1 MWSWSLS
8 GTPRQDHPGP
18 GPTSVVDHLG
28 TASTGSHSPIH
39 VSGCDGVSSQT
50 VQGVDEKERGV
61 ARMESATLLA
71 LLAAATFTTVAVTG
85 PTRQHPTTIATGS

>member
-1 MWSWSLS
+1 
-8 GTPRQDHPGP
+8 
-18 GPTSVVDHLG
+18 
-28 TASTGSHSPIH
+28 

-61 ARMESATLLA
+61 ARMESATLPA

-85 PTRQHPTTIATGS
+85 PARQDPTTIATGS